1 MEKQQ
6 AKSTAKDKTK
16 GKDKARRTTTRR
28 RKVRKVVHKGIV
40 HIKNTFNNTIVTV
53 SDMNGNKLVSSS
65 AGALNFKGSR
75 KSTPYASQVVA
86 SSAVD
91 EAIKLGLK
99 EVEIE
104 VKGPGYGRDSAIR
117 AVAKKDLKI
126 NVIRDVT
133 GLPHNGCRPK
143 KIRRM

>member
-1 MEKQQ
+1 MEKQSNR
-6 AKSTAKDKTK
+6 KERTRHGS
-16 GKDKARRTTTRR
+16 ARRKSKKTLS
-28 RKVRKVVHKGIV
+28 KGIV
-40 HIKNTFNNTIVTV
+40 HIKNTFNNTIVTI
-53 SDMNGNKLVSSS
+53 SDMNGNKFFSGS

-75 KSTPYASQVVA
+75 KSTPYASQIVA
-86 SSAVD
+86 GTVMD

-99 EVEIE
+99 EVEIQ

-117 AVAKKDLKI
+117 AVAKKDVKI

-143 KIRRM
+143 KLRRM